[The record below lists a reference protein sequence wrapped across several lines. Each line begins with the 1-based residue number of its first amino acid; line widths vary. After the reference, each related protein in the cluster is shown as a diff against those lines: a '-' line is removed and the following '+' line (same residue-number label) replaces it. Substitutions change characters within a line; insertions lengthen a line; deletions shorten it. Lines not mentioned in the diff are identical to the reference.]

1 MARPLRIEY
10 PGALYHVT
18 SRGNAQQDIF
28 LTDRDR
34 ELFLSILDDTV
45 KEQHWIC
52 HVYALMSNHY
62 HLLIETPEGNLSPG
76 MRQLH
81 GVYTQSVNRRHK
93 RVGHIFQGRFTALL
107 VQKEGHLLELLP
119 LHRP

>member
-34 ELFLSILDDTV
+34 GLFLSILDDTV
-45 KEQHWIC
+45 QEQHWIC
-52 HVYALMSNHY
+52 RAYALMSNHY
-62 HLLIETPEGNLSPG
+62 HPLVETPEGNLSPG

-93 RVGHIFQGRFTALL
+93 RDTPTAALCR
-107 VQKEGHLLELLP
+107 KACS
-119 LHRP
+119 R